1 MQFELPPLPYK
12 TSALKP
18 YIGAKTVEI
27 HYQKHHRNYL
37 RRLNSFEEIQDLPS
51 GVPLEAIILDGA
63 KNLKEQRDILP
74 PEFKENPIFEQAAQV
89 YNHSFYWK
97 SLKPKSKGGGGD
109 PEGEI
114 ADLIEDSF
122 QTLEKYKLRVKD
134 AGNRLFGSGWIWTCL
149 NINTDR
155 IEIIRGKD
163 NYPPFIYTEYVPLLV
178 IDVWEH
184 AYYLDYQN
192 RREEYMDAVLD
203 HLMNWQFANQ
213 NLENVE

>member
-1 MQFELPPLPYK
+1 MQFKLPPLPYK
-12 TSALKP
+12 YNALKP
-18 YIGAKTVEI
+18 YIGTETVKI

-37 RRLNSFEEIQDLPS
+37 RKLNAFEEIQDLPDH
-51 GVPLEAIILDGA
+51 VALEAIILDGA
-63 KNLKEQRDILP
+63 KNLQRQRDFLP
-74 PEFKENPIFEQAAQV
+74 PEYEENPIFEQACQV
-89 YNHSFYWK
+89 YNHTFYWN
-97 SLKPKSKGGGGD
+97 SLMPKGGGQ

-149 NINTDR
+149 NMTTDKL
-155 IEIIRGKD
+155 EIIRGKD

-203 HLMNWQFANQ
+203 HLMNWQFANK